1 MKKRFPTGRFIVAD
15 ERDLETKNKKE
26 VDRLDPHPLEGKV
39 FYEERGVI
47 MTTSYYGHLGFLPS
61 GRLEESSFVYKR
73 IKNYLK
79 L

>member
-1 MKKRFPTGRFIVAD
+1 MRKRFPTGRFIVAE
-15 ERDLETKNKKE
+15 ERGLETKNKKE
-26 VDRLDPHPLEGKV
+26 VDRLYPHPSEGKV
-39 FYEERGVI
+39 FYQEKGVI

-61 GRLEESSFVYKR
+61 GRLEESSSVYKR